1 MIRESGELAFADIS
15 EAILE
20 PAVFP
25 DYQGITKKTR
35 TVAQKDP
42 YGDDEEDEDE
52 EVDEDLED
60 EKVIDEYD
68 EDIEDRE
75 VVIEDGDELLRRLD
89 DFEDDDDD
97 F

>member
-25 DYQGITKKTR
+25 DYQGSTKKTR
-35 TVAQKDP
+35 PVAQDP
-42 YGDDEEDEDE
+42 YGDDDDEDEDL
-52 EVDEDLED
+52 DEDIDD
-60 EKVIDEYD
+60 EKVIDEFD
-68 EDIEDRE
+68 EDIDDRE

-89 DFEDDDDD
+89 DFDDDDDD

>member
-25 DYQGITKKTR
+25 DYQGSTKKTR
-35 TVAQKDP
+35 PVAQDP
-42 YGDDEEDEDE
+42 YGDDDDEDEDL
-52 EVDEDLED
+52 DEDIDD

-89 DFEDDDDD
+89 DFDDEDDDY
-97 F
+97 

>member
-25 DYQGITKKTR
+25 DYQGSTKKTR
-35 TVAQKDP
+35 PVAQDP
-42 YGDDEEDEDE
+42 YGDDDEDE
-52 EVDEDLED
+52 ELDEDIDD

-75 VVIEDGDELLRRLD
+75 VVIEDGEELLRRLD
-89 DFEDDDDD
+89 DFDDEDDD

>member
-15 EAILE
+15 EALLE

-25 DYQGITKKTR
+25 DYQGSTKKTR

-42 YGDDEEDEDE
+42 YGDDDDDDEDDF
-52 EVDEDLED
+52 DEDLDD
-60 EKVIDEYD
+60 EKVIDEFD
-68 EDIEDRE
+68 DDIDDRE

-89 DFEDDDDD
+89 DFDDDDDD

>member
-1 MIRESGELAFADIS
+1 MIRESGELAFADVS

-25 DYQGITKKTR
+25 DYQGSTKKTR
-35 TVAQKDP
+35 PVAQDP
-42 YGDDEEDEDE
+42 YGDDDDEDEDL
-52 EVDEDLED
+52 DDDQDGD

-68 EDIEDRE
+68 DDIEDRE

-89 DFEDDDDD
+89 DFDDDDDD

>member
-25 DYQGITKKTR
+25 DYQGSTKKTR
-35 TVAQKDP
+35 PVAQDP
-42 YGDDEEDEDE
+42 YGDDDDEDEDLDE
-52 EVDEDLED
+52 ETGD
-60 EKVIDEYD
+60 EKVIDEFD
-68 EDIEDRE
+68 EDIDDRE
-75 VVIEDGDELLRRLD
+75 IVIEDGDELLRRLD
-89 DFEDDDDD
+89 DFDDYDDD

>member
-25 DYQGITKKTR
+25 DYQGSTKKTR
-35 TVAQKDP
+35 PVAQDP
-42 YGDDEEDEDE
+42 YGDDDEEDEDL
-52 EVDEDLED
+52 DEDIDD
-60 EKVIDEYD
+60 EKVIDEFD
-68 EDIEDRE
+68 EDIDDRE
-75 VVIEDGDELLRRLD
+75 IVIEDGDELLRRLD
-89 DFEDDDDD
+89 DFDDDDDD

>member
-20 PAVFP
+20 PTVFP
-25 DYQGITKKTR
+25 DYQGSTKKTR
-35 TVAQKDP
+35 PVAQDP
-42 YGDDEEDEDE
+42 YGDDDDEDEDL
-52 EVDEDLED
+52 DEDIDD

-89 DFEDDDDD
+89 DFDDEDDDY
-97 F
+97 

>member
-1 MIRESGELAFADIS
+1 MIRESGELAFADAR

-25 DYQGITKKTR
+25 DYQGSTKKTR
-35 TVAQKDP
+35 PVAQDP
-42 YGDDEEDEDE
+42 YGDDDEEEDEF
-52 EVDEDLED
+52 DEDLED

-68 EDIEDRE
+68 DDIEDRE

-89 DFEDDDDD
+89 DFDDDDDD

>member
-1 MIRESGELAFADIS
+1 MIRESGELAFADLS

-25 DYQGITKKTR
+25 DYQGSTKKTR
-35 TVAQKDP
+35 PVAQDP
-42 YGDDEEDEDE
+42 YGDDDEDEDL
-52 EVDEDLED
+52 DEDIDD
-60 EKVIDEYD
+60 EKVIDEFD
-68 EDIEDRE
+68 EDIDDRE

-89 DFEDDDDD
+89 DFDDDDDD

>member
-25 DYQGITKKTR
+25 DYQGSTKKTR
-35 TVAQKDP
+35 PVAQDP
-42 YGDDEEDEDE
+42 NGDDDDEDEDL
-52 EVDEDLED
+52 DEDIDD

-68 EDIEDRE
+68 EDIDDRE

-89 DFEDDDDD
+89 DFDDDDDD